1 MKEYVDEMLRLASDI
16 VEGLLTVK
24 DNDSDIDPELNL
36 LIQQLAVI
44 SDKHTFVGVSAEP
57 VSEAEV
63 AVGNLPD
70 ADCAESDAGEIVE
83 DVMSDA
89 LDEAATPEDERSEES
104 VSENVEA
111 EEVAEAV
118 LSADEGQADMSEQ
131 VIPEAET
138 EPELEQAVSESAME
152 EQADEADVTAVGE
165 SEKEQ
170 EPETDPEPEPEPV
183 PEVIAESEPESE
195 ADVAVLPCCEEPETP
210 SISDNAAEHAVP
222 SVSYAELRRAFSL
235 NDIFLY
241 QRTLFGGSADRFN
254 EALHAV
260 SMMTSASELRRYL
273 ADVQQVNLKS
283 EPAKEFIAVLMTFL
297 ED

>member
-57 VSEAEV
+57 VSEAEA

-89 LDEAATPEDERSEES
+89 LDEAATPEDERSVES
-104 VSENVEA
+104 ISENAEA

-118 LSADEGQADMSEQ
+118 LSADEELADMSEQ
-131 VIPEAET
+131 VIPEAEG

-170 EPETDPEPEPEPV
+170 EPETDPEPEPV
-183 PEVIAESEPESE
+183 PEVVDESEPESE
-195 ADVAVLPCCEEPETP
+195 AEVAVPPCCEEPETP